1 MPIYGLNVGD
11 NSVASFANFSSSN
24 PTPLC
29 TKEAYSPHTGKE
41 CNWNRI
47 GTSVLPVV
55 IATMASG
62 FSGEYLPA
70 GSPPDTVTYQ
80 SYITYEANGW
90 RFIYP
95 SSNGNLGT
103 ALIHQSALKI
113 LGQSN
118 MTQRSLGVDTSLEVR
133 TDIWNTIRKNVALLS
148 RNRTAYADV
157 DYTILR
163 DDPISIDATSFDT
176 KRTIV
181 VIGADV
187 NITDTIPLDPDVP
200 YVIIALTDAAG
211 NGGNIRIHQSVRDIH
226 ANLFAERS
234 ILSSGDN
241 QLYIHGMVLS
251 LNTIGKSI
259 FGVCPFYVT
268 ACSNPED
275 YDFEKIRKGYM
286 ELVNTLGHTA
296 LSPRALEYPKH
307 AVIIEYDGRILTDP
321 PIFLQK

>member
-11 NSVASFANFSSSN
+11 NSMASFANFSSTN

-29 TKEAYSPHTGKE
+29 TKEAYGMGVSE

-47 GTSVLPVV
+47 GTSMLPVV
-55 IATMASG
+55 IATVASG

-80 SYITYEANGW
+80 SYITYMANGW
-90 RFIYP
+90 RFVYP

-103 ALIHQSALKI
+103 ALAYQSALKI

-118 MTQRSLGVDTSLEVR
+118 ITQRSLGVDTSLEVR
-133 TDIWNTIRKNVALLS
+133 TDLWNTIRKNVALLS

-157 DYTILR
+157 DYVILQG
-163 DDPISIDATSFDT
+163 DPITLDASSFDT

-187 NITDTIPLDPDVP
+187 TIADTIPLDPDVP
-200 YVIIALTDAAG
+200 YAIIALTDAAG
-211 NGGNIRIHQSVRDIH
+211 NGGNIRIHPSVRDIH
-226 ANLFAERS
+226 ANLFAERA

-259 FGVCPFYVT
+259 F
-268 ACSNPED
+268 
-275 YDFEKIRKGYM
+275 
-286 ELVNTLGHTA
+286 
-296 LSPRALEYPKH
+296 
-307 AVIIEYDGRILTDP
+307 
-321 PIFLQK
+321 